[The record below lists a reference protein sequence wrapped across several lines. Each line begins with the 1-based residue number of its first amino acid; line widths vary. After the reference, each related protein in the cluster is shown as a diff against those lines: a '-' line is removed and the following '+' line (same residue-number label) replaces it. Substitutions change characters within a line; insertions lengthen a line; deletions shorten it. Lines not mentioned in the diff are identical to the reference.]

1 MKISANGLKLKKYFE
16 SCKLEAYPDP
26 GSKDGHPWT
35 IGWGH
40 TGKEVVKGL
49 VWTQEQADAALV
61 KDCEYAE
68 KIAIEAVKVPLTQ
81 SQFDTVVD
89 CVYNIGRGKKGVKNG
104 IIELKSGEP
113 STFLKM
119 LNSGNYEGAAAQL
132 LRWNKND
139 GKVML
144 GLCRRRLAFKYL
156 FEGHDVDYCIARAQE
171 LN

>member
-1 MKISANGLKLKKYFE
+1 MKISTNGLRLKKYFE
-16 SCKLEAYPDP
+16 SCKLQAYPDP

-61 KDCEYAE
+61 KDAD
-68 KIAIEAVKVPLTQ
+68 KFSAAVVSLVRIPINQ
-81 SQFDTVVD
+81 NQFDALV
-89 CVYNIGRGKKGVKNG
+89 CLAYNIGTAA
-104 IIELKSGEP
+104 LSS
-113 STFLKM
+113 STLLKM
-119 LNSGNYEGAAAQL
+119 LNSGNYDGAAAQF

-144 GLCRRRLAFKYL
+144 GLARRRLAEKYL

-171 LN
+171 LI